1 MARPQKAVAEYFPHY
16 ASGGKTM
23 FIVESKFGNDGYAV
37 WFKILELLACT
48 ENHYYDCRNPDD
60 WEFLLAKTRL
70 SGVIVTEILDLLA
83 RLGAINP
90 EFWQKK
96 IIRSDNLI
104 KNLESL
110 YSRRKISVISNNEL
124 KALLAADE
132 EQKAEKSSNELLY
145 TETPLSGI
153 NVDIMRTE
161 TPLSGISVD
170 INPQSKVKE
179 SKVKESKLK
188 ERDSYTTQKKES
200 STHDQCSSS
209 DKSDEPTRRPK
220 KSRTVALVD
229 DEFLNSLKSNAAY
242 DGIDIV
248 REHGKLLAWL
258 QTPRGLGKLP
268 TKQRFINWLNRC
280 TPQDKTSISD
290 SVERMYGGG
299 V

>member
-16 ASGGKTM
+16 ASSGKTM
-23 FIVESKFGNDGYAV
+23 FILESKFGNDGYAA
-37 WFKILELLACT
+37 WYKILELLACT
-48 ENHYYDCRNPDD
+48 ENHYYDCRNPDG

-70 SGVIVTEILDLLA
+70 SGVIVAEILDLLA

-132 EQKAEKSSNELLY
+132 EQKTEKNSNELLY

-153 NVDIMRTE
+153 NVDNMRTE
-161 TPLSGISVD
+161 TPLSGINVD
-170 INPQSKVKE
+170 NNPQSKVKE

-188 ERDSYTTQKKES
+188 ERDSYPTQKKEGMS
-200 STHDQCSSS
+200 CNLDSSS
-209 DKSDEPTRRPK
+209 DKSDEPARRPK

-229 DEFLNSLKSNAAY
+229 DDFLASLKSNVAY
-242 DGIDIV
+242 SGIDIM
-248 REHGKLLAWL
+248 REYGKLLAWL
-258 QTPRGLGKLP
+258 ETPRGRGKLP
-268 TKQRFINWLNRC
+268 TRQRFINWLNKC
-280 TPQDKTSISD
+280 TPQDKTSMLDNI
-290 SVERMYGGG
+290 ERMYGGG